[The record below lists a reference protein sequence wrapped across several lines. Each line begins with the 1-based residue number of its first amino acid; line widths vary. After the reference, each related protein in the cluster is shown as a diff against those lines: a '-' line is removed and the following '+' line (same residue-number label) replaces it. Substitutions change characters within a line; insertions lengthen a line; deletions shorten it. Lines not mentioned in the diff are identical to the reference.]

1 MSFKYIQRVLY
12 DFRINMLVGSSTL
25 LLYSKYLIQINVKFA
40 CFKIHNRLLVVKY
53 YFMLFKVFFF
63 NVKCYYICVVLT
75 LKQNWYTHPKHC
87 HLTFLH
93 VCFHRTIHLAV
104 NSTASC
110 LNRCCAFMCCL
121 DGPDLGNSSSEFD
134 VFLNLNLET
143 AKTLQRLK
151 TCYPANK
158 CVFCLIYVIAHGLL

>member
-75 LKQNWYTHPKHC
+75 L
-87 HLTFLH
+87 
-93 VCFHRTIHLAV
+93 
-104 NSTASC
+104 
-110 LNRCCAFMCCL
+110 
-121 DGPDLGNSSSEFD
+121 
-134 VFLNLNLET
+134 
-143 AKTLQRLK
+143 
-151 TCYPANK
+151 
-158 CVFCLIYVIAHGLL
+158 